1 MSDQSSRSSKPSA
14 ALVALAAWIIPGS
27 GYLLLKEKA
36 RGLTIGIT
44 ILVLFFLGLLVG
56 GIRCLDVPGFNVH
69 GQKTYFYLIRVTTQN
84 GDTKL
89 DARSGDAV
97 PRDAVDQGWTLVR
110 TPVDELRSKPWSIPQ
125 IMMGPIDVLCDWWAI
140 AVSPPAD
147 ISGVSPDTFAARSH
161 SRVNELGVL
170 FTAVAGMLNLMA
182 IIDSSHRASH
192 PEEA

>member
-1 MSDQSSRSSKPSA
+1 MTDQSSRSSKPSP
-14 ALVALAAWIIPGS
+14 ALVALAAWIVPGS

-36 RGLTIGIT
+36 RGLTIGISV
-44 ILVLFFLGLLVG
+44 LALFFLGLLVG

-69 GQKTYFYLIRVTTQN
+69 GQKTYFYELRFRRD
-84 GDTKL
+84 GEERL
-89 DARSGDAV
+89 EARSGDKVPEGAV
-97 PRDAVDQGWTLVR
+97 GEGWTLVR

-147 ISGVSPDTFAARSH
+147 ISGVSADAFAARSH

-192 PEEA
+192 TEEA